1 MYFRIPPF
9 GLTFHDKACTFHA
22 NYLVYLDME
31 VSASV
36 FRTILYAARS
46 KGADVAG
53 LCKKVGIEPSELDNS
68 EKRFSLSAVDALFK
82 HSIHLTNDSLFG
94 LHIGEQA
101 DFSAFG
107 IVGFVMKT
115 SPDVITALERACH
128 YNNLASGLIKVS
140 FTKNEDE
147 GIFRTTPLPLV
158 SKNHPIT
165 AKNGAEHA
173 ISFILR
179 AIQKLSGKKILP
191 RSTDFTFP
199 TQRENL
205 EEYRRIFTK
214 GLRFNQ
220 AENDLIYKLKDLETP
235 VVGYNRD
242 LFELLN
248 TQAQEILDGLSKGES
263 FAKKVR
269 RVIVKKFNHQ
279 FPTIDLVADE
289 LNLSIRSLQR
299 KLTLEGET
307 FQNILDAIRQEFAVQ
322 YLKNK
327 ELSISEVGYLLGFS
341 EPSVFSRSF
350 KRWMGHSPKEYLLS
364 L

>member
-1 MYFRIPPF
+1 MYSRLPPF
-9 GLTFHDKACTFHA
+9 GLTFRDKSCAFHA
-22 NYLVYLDME
+22 NNLVYLDME

-36 FRTILYAARS
+36 FRNILYAARS
-46 KGADVAG
+46 KGVDLAN
-53 LCKKVGIEPSELDNS
+53 LCEKIGIEPSDLDNS
-68 EKRFSLSAVDALFK
+68 EKRFNLVEVDALFE
-82 HSIHLTNDSLFG
+82 HSIRLTDDPLFG

-115 SPDVITALERACH
+115 SPDVITALERGCH

-147 GIFRTTPLPLV
+147 GTFKTTPLPLINENHPLT
-158 SKNHPIT
+158 SKN
-165 AKNGAEHA
+165 AVEHTM
-173 ISFILR
+173 SFILK
-179 AIQKLSGKKILP
+179 AILELSGKKILP
-191 RSTDFTFP
+191 QSIGLTFSS
-199 TQRENL
+199 QREHH
-205 EEYRRIFTK
+205 EEYQRIFTK
-214 GLRFNQ
+214 EVRFNN
-220 AENDLIYKLKDLETP
+220 AENVLVYNLKDLKTP

-248 TQAQEILDGLSKGES
+248 GQAQQILDGLSNEES
-263 FAKKVR
+263 FVKKVR
-269 RVIVKKFNHQ
+269 KVIIRKFNHQ

-299 KLTLEGET
+299 KLSLEGET
-307 FQNILDAIRQEFAVQ
+307 FQNILDGIRQEFAVQ